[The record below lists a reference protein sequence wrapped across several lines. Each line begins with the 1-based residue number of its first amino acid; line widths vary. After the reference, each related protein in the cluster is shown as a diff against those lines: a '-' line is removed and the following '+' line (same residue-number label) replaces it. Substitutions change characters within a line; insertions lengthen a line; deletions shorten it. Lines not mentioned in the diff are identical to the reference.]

1 MIEVQVDRGSDVE
14 VAVYSKKG
22 GMLLALAWFRL
33 ADLLDESVLKSGGAG
48 VNVSM
53 NDVEESWID
62 MEPSGQLLSKCYF
75 GNNMPF
81 LLILL
86 YSH

>member
-1 MIEVQVDRGSDVE
+1 MERASDVE

-33 ADLLDESVLKSGGAG
+33 GDLLDESVLKMGGSGG
-48 VNVSM
+48 NVSI
-53 NDVEESWID
+53 NEVEESWID

-75 GNNMPF
+75 GKKFYPF
-81 LLILL
+81 SLSFYFLFF
-86 YSH
+86 YS